1 MSKLEYDEII
11 RISNVGLIFL
21 SPYFTIPNF
30 PSRILSYMQNSQPVI
45 CATDSVTDIGEV
57 AVENNFG
64 YKCLAS
70 DLDIFLEYIVKLLN
84 NELRT
89 QMGINAFNY
98 LKKEYDVQISYEK
111 IVQKIK

>member
-1 MSKLEYDEII
+1 M
-11 RISNVGLIFL
+11 
-21 SPYFTIPNF
+21 
-30 PSRILSYMQNSQPVI
+30 
-45 CATDSVTDIGEV
+45 
-57 AVENNFG
+57 
-64 YKCLAS
+64 AS